1 MIIVNK
7 NKNINNILFFS
18 EFIKKTTFIISIK
31 EQIQPKKYSNQ

>member
-7 NKNINNILFFS
+7 NKNINNILFIS

-31 EQIQPKKYSNQ
+31 E